1 MLCTTD
7 SNTFY
12 YLMSIQPIVS
22 LNLCLTFLSASTVPS
37 EHWHDYPSPSLP
49 SHPLPVR
56 LFLFFYH
63 DIMSCRG
70 AIEFLLKLLLL
81 LATSFNIIILNVLTI
96 VWVLFDT

>member
-12 YLMSIQPIVS
+12 HLMSIQPIVS
-22 LNLCLTFLSASTVPS
+22 LDLCLTFLSASTVPS
-37 EHWHDYPSPSLP
+37 EHWHDYPSPIP
-49 SHPLPVR
+49 PLPPPPCPSVS
-56 LFLFFYH
+56 FFYH